1 MRFVFQRRL
10 PKFTL
15 KMEMIMKLNPLT
27 PTNLESVLKESVLAN
42 RRAEIFIANIQDW
55 LQTATHDT
63 TNHFHFDLLE
73 TDKIYHLEEIKEV
86 CIDYRLRFLD
96 VKYFKGTIPQAAK
109 DKIADLEN
117 AHQTS
122 IDGFKIMA
130 PSVMFRLA
138 KTDDPLLFAP
148 LGNDYFY
155 LIHKWGKD
163 LHPLRKLRM
172 LPFRNIWNLL
182 LFLLIISY
190 GLTVITPMGLFTKN
204 ADATAFWMLYFFM
217 FKAVASVVLFCG
229 IALGKNFN
237 PAIWNS
243 KYNKS

>member
-1 MRFVFQRRL
+1 
-10 PKFTL
+10 
-15 KMEMIMKLNPLT
+15 MKLNPLS
-27 PTNLESVLKESVLAN
+27 PTNLENVLKDSVSSTRQADN
-42 RRAEIFIANIQDW
+42 FMSNVRDW
-55 LQTATHDT
+55 LQSASHDT
-63 TNHFHFDLLE
+63 HNQFQFDRLESENIFH
-73 TDKIYHLEEIKEV
+73 ISEIKDV

-96 VKYFKGTIPQAAK
+96 VKYFKGIIPQAAK
-109 DKIADLEN
+109 DKIAALETT
-117 AHQTS
+117 HQTI

-148 LGNDYFY
+148 MGNDYFY

-163 LHPLRKLRM
+163 LHPMRKLRM

-182 LFLLIISY
+182 GFLLFISY
-190 GLTVITPMGLFTKN
+190 GLTAITPMGLFTKN

-237 PAIWNS
+237 PAIWDS
-243 KYNKS
+243 KYNKV